1 MTRLNSDPKPDDGHP
16 MYGIR
21 FMMAKGMEPG
31 YLVKIGRRKVDH
43 TKWFGIVQFGSD
55 ALALRAAQAWRDEQ
69 ICSLPVLTKQEFV
82 SMIRTNNTSGAAGV
96 VRITKRSRK
105 RSGAEVSA
113 HYWLARPPRCVKAS
127 QRSFS
132 IAKYGEERAW
142 ELAAKARREMEQ
154 LAVGNHVPNV
164 PECFVEKAR
173 KALFNEA
180 GYGSRSNSETSF
192 RAKQSGD
199 SRPPLG

>member
-1 MTRLNSDPKPDDGHP
+1 MTRLNSEPKPGNDHP
-16 MYGIR
+16 RYGIR
-21 FMMAKGMEPG
+21 FMMAKGTEPG

-69 ICSLPVLTKQEFV
+69 IRSLPVLTKQEFV

-113 HYWLARPPRCVKAS
+113 HYWLARPPRCVNAS

-132 IAKYGEERAW
+132 IAKYGEEHAW

-154 LAVGNHVPNV
+154 LAVGHHVPNA
-164 PECFVEKAR
+164 PEAFIALAVEQCGPSIA
-173 KALFNEA
+173 
-180 GYGSRSNSETSF
+180 
-192 RAKQSGD
+192 QSA
-199 SRPPLG
+199 

>member
-21 FMMAKGMEPG
+21 FMMAKGTEPG

-43 TKWFGIVQFGSD
+43 TKWFGIVQFRSN
-55 ALALRAAQAWRDEQ
+55 AQALRAAQAWRDEQ
-69 ICSLPVLTKQEFV
+69 IRSLPVLTKQEFV

-113 HYWLARPPRCVKAS
+113 HYWLARPPRCVNAS

-132 IAKYGEERAW
+132 IAKYGEEHAW
-142 ELAAKARREMEQ
+142 ELAARARQEMEQ

-164 PECFVEKAR
+164 PGCYVEQAI
-173 KALFNEA
+173 
-180 GYGSRSNSETSF
+180 NSLCGEEREL
-192 RAKQSGD
+192 RATGIS
-199 SRPPLG
+199 

>member
-1 MTRLNSDPKPDDGHP
+1 MTRQNSAPKPVDEHP

-21 FMMAKGMEPG
+21 FMMAKGTEPG

-55 ALALRAAQAWRDEQ
+55 LLALSAAQKWRDEQ
-69 ICSLPVLTKQEFV
+69 IRTLPVLTKKEFV

-113 HYWLARPPRCVKAS
+113 HYWLARPPRCVNTS

-132 IAKYGEERAW
+132 IAKYGEKHAW
-142 ELAAKARREMEQ
+142 ELATKARREMEQ
-154 LAVGNHVPNV
+154 LAVGHHVPNA
-164 PECFVEKAR
+164 PEAFITLAVERCSLSIA
-173 KALFNEA
+173 
-180 GYGSRSNSETSF
+180 
-192 RAKQSGD
+192 QSA
-199 SRPPLG
+199 